1 MQPYPKIVLFPNGTL
16 KLVAKMN
23 SDGQGSDEDS
33 RLEEPNNHTNGDAK
47 AETSS
52 NIKISPDDG
61 DESSVAST
69 SKDAKSQAR
78 DRENNISAGKSKTK
92 KKKKGAAHSR
102 LRY

>member
-1 MQPYPKIVLFPNGTL
+1 
-16 KLVAKMN
+16 MN

-52 NIKISPDDG
+52 NIKISLDDG

-78 DRENNISAGKSKTK
+78 DRENNISPVKSKTK
-92 KKKKGAAHSR
+92 NGIQLVIKSCKFDLCYRNLEEILISSIKV
-102 LRY
+102 

>member
-1 MQPYPKIVLFPNGTL
+1 
-16 KLVAKMN
+16 MN

-33 RLEEPNNHTNGDAK
+33 RLDESNHTNGDAK
-47 AETSS
+47 VENSS
-52 NIKISPDDG
+52 NAIKLNPDDG

-102 LRY
+102 LR